1 MLVGAL
7 MYLTC
12 FTRGDCSFAV
22 NQCARFM
29 SNPGP
34 SHIAAAKRILRYLA
48 GTRSMGLTYTKG
60 GADAGLKSVGKLTEP
75 NQLTASAD
83 ADHAGAKDRRSVS
96 GWAVMLNGAMVTWS
110 SKRQPVTAISS
121 TESEFYAVSQCALD
135 CVYLRRVMHIMGYK
149 QSGPTPIAQDNA
161 ACIYLVKGAGMY
173 NRAKHIDT
181 RIYRIRE
188 LCAGESPEV
197 DVYKIAGQDQPAD
210 IFTKGLP
217 RDTFERHRLTLM
229 GEAPDRQ

>member
-1 MLVGAL
+1 MCIGAL

-22 NQCARFM
+22 NQCSRFM

-34 SHIAAAKRILRYLA
+34 SHIAAVRRILRYLA
-48 GTRSMGLTYTKG
+48 GTRSLGLTYSK
-60 GADAGLKSVGKLTEP
+60 DVGDPCLASTDRACIP
-75 NQLTASAD
+75 NHITASAD
-83 ADHAGAKDRRSVS
+83 ADHAGGRDRRSVS

-110 SKRQPVTAISS
+110 SKRQPVTATSS
-121 TESEFYAVSQCALD
+121 TESEFCAVSQCALD
-135 CVYLRRVMHIMGYK
+135 CVYLKWMLDMMGYK
-149 QSGPTPIAQDNA
+149 QTRPTRIVEDSA

-181 RIYRIRE
+181 RIYRVRE
-188 LCAGESPEV
+188 LSSGDAPEV
-197 DVYKIAGQDQPAD
+197 EVYKIAGEFQPAD

-217 RDTFERHRLTLM
+217 RAAFERHLSMLM
-229 GEAPDRQ
+229 GEHN